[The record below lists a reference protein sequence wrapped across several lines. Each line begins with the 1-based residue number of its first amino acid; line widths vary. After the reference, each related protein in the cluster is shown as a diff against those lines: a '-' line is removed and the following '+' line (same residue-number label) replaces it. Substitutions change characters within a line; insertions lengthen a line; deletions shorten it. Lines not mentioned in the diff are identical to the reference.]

1 MKKVGLLCDDCG
13 VSVDYDMGD
22 NYFTFSFKRKNI
34 NVVNNVVKNVVLN
47 ETEMAVLALLR
58 KDGKNT
64 AETVARQIGK
74 SSRTVQR
81 VIDSLKDNGLVIRRG
96 NKKTGY
102 WEVL

>member
-1 MKKVGLLCDDCG
+1 
-13 VSVDYDMGD
+13 MGD